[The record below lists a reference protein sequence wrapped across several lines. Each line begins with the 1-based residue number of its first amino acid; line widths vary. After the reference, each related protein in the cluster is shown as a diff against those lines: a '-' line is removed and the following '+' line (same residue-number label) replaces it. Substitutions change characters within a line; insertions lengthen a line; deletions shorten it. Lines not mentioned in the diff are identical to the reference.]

1 MENKFANK
9 PNNGRI
15 WLNRDKTGIQPDYS
29 GTISLGGSDKSIAL
43 WSNTTKNGETY
54 FGVKVDELRVK
65 PEPDALGMLR
75 SWSSS
80 GHSEEMRKQMLD
92 DKKEEAKVVESS
104 QEKVVES
111 PQEDDF
117 SSDEIPF

>member
-9 PNNGRI
+9 PNNGKI
-15 WLNRDKTGIQPDYS
+15 WLNRDKTGPQPDYS

-43 WSNTTKNGETY
+43 WENKTKNGETY

-65 PEPDALGMLR
+65 PE
-75 SWSSS
+75 
-80 GHSEEMRKQMLD
+80 Q
-92 DKKEEAKVVESS
+92 KEEAKVVESS

-111 PQEDDF
+111 PQDDF